1 MLKPA
6 QELKRQNERGAESTG
21 GSVLSSSCVH
31 SLKFIP
37 WTFLSTYPL
46 RAQSLMLVSPA
57 AQRWNMEALQ
67 GVMSTLAAR
76 VAEEQGGGWH
86 GRPEVTI
93 APEQILGLL
102 MNGFSESLP
111 DSFFPMSVPSEC
123 DILHSFHL
131 YGC

>member
-1 MLKPA
+1 
-6 QELKRQNERGAESTG
+6 
-21 GSVLSSSCVH
+21 
-31 SLKFIP
+31 
-37 WTFLSTYPL
+37 
-46 RAQSLMLVSPA
+46 MLVSSA

-67 GVMSTLAAR
+67 GVMSTLVAR

-93 APEQILGLL
+93 ASEQILGLL

-111 DSFFPMSVPSEC
+111 ESFFPMSIPNEC
-123 DILHSFHL
+123 DIVPSFCL

>member
-1 MLKPA
+1 
-6 QELKRQNERGAESTG
+6 
-21 GSVLSSSCVH
+21 
-31 SLKFIP
+31 
-37 WTFLSTYPL
+37 
-46 RAQSLMLVSPA
+46 MLVSSA

-67 GVMSTLAAR
+67 GVMSTLVAR

-86 GRPEVTI
+86 GWPEVTI

-111 DSFFPMSVPSEC
+111 ESFFPMSIPNEC
-123 DILHSFHL
+123 DIVPSFHL